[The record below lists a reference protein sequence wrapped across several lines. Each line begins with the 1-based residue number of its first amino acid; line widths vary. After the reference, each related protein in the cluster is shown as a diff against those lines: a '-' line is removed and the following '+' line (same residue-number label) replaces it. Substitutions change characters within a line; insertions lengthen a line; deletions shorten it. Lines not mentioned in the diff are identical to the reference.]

1 MRRAFRSGGGKEA
14 RRATGPDEGS
24 AAGMNGC
31 TPRQRVVP
39 ERKLAGA
46 ADGAWKPINQI
57 QS

>member
-1 MRRAFRSGGGKEA
+1 MRRALRSGGGKEA

-24 AAGMNGC
+24 AAGMNGY
-31 TPRQRVVP
+31 TPRQGVVP